1 MVVDPRRPPR
11 AVVVLLTHGDLG
23 MLAWER
29 GESVSGVSK
38 EADLTDAESA
48 PAVGTNTMLRRIREG
63 EPLEAGGGL
72 APILGISAEGVAIEE
87 VGDADDE
94 YAITDIRS
102 MYASDSTQVKRHH
115 VVCVRTHTSHYTL
128 IYRYIYMHKYMER
141 ARRGE
146 RHTQTRTWTIPVL
159 TKICDVC
166 CKI

>member
-1 MVVDPRRPPR
+1 MN
-11 AVVVLLTHGDLG
+11 ALLS
-23 MLAWER
+23 ER

-128 IYRYIYMHKYMER
+128 INVCINTWASAQGRK
-141 ARRGE
+141 A
-146 RHTQTRTWTIPVL
+146 HTHTRTWTIPVL

-166 CKI
+166 CKM